1 MRIQFRNISQ
11 GQYLNINTF
20 KFKYKQQQQQ
30 QKWNQLRTLNTHS
43 NKKKKSQKK
52 NNNNNNLQH
61 SYFITRLSLCIYNP
75 DYIIILYK
83 TKTNP
88 KI

>member
-30 QKWNQLRTLNTHS
+30 NMESIKNIEHTFS
-43 NKKKKSQKK
+43 YKKKKETK
-52 NNNNNNLQH
+52 NICNIVILLLDLAYVH
-61 SYFITRLSLCIYNP
+61 
-75 DYIIILYK
+75 IIQIIK
-83 TKTNP
+83 
-88 KI
+88 